1 MSIALSYQKVDFI
14 VIIVFHIILVLTQF
28 TYNRQKMTGR
38 FCMPIDYKQ
47 LGKNIYA
54 VRKKHKLTQQGL
66 AEMLDYSPEHISQLE
81 HGNRPIQLE
90 ALNQICEK
98 LDVSFGDL
106 LLGAT
111 AAKILPNGEL
121 SENNTDT
128 VAEFSKIICGCS
140 PKRIEY
146 ILSICR
152 ILASF
157 PR

>member
-1 MSIALSYQKVDFI
+1 MS
-14 VIIVFHIILVLTQF
+14 
-28 TYNRQKMTGR
+28 
-38 FCMPIDYKQ
+38 IDYKR

-54 VRKKHKLTQQGL
+54 ARKKHKLTQQEL
-66 AEMLDYSPEHISQLE
+66 AEMLGYSPEHISQLE

-98 LDVSFGDL
+98 LGVSFGDL
-106 LLGAT
+106 LHGAT
-111 AAKILPNGEL
+111 AAKILPDEEL
-121 SENNTDT
+121 VESNTDA
-128 VAEFSKIICGCS
+128 VDEFSKIICGCS

-152 ILASF
+152 ILTSF

>member
-1 MSIALSYQKVDFI
+1 
-14 VIIVFHIILVLTQF
+14 
-28 TYNRQKMTGR
+28 
-38 FCMPIDYKQ
+38 MPIDYKR

-54 VRKKHKLTQQGL
+54 ARKKHKLTQQEF

-81 HGNRPIQLE
+81 HGNRPIQFE

-98 LDVSFGDL
+98 LGVSFGDL

-111 AAKILPNGEL
+111 PAKILPDEDL
-121 SENNTDT
+121 AESNNDA
-128 VAEFSKIICGCS
+128 VDEFSKIIYGCS

-146 ILSICR
+146 ILSVCR
-152 ILASF
+152 ILANF